1 MKTKAKTKA
10 KPLSRKAMKK
20 TKGGFTAAEWTA
32 PNIKGETLNTL
43 HKEQIDVLST
53 AATGKFLK

>member
-1 MKTKAKTKA
+1 MTTKA

-20 TKGGFTAAEWTA
+20 TKGGAA
-32 PNIKGETLNTL
+32 NVSLSLGDIKGETLNTL